1 MTTGESEAVQD
12 AIYRSLMTEKDAMDF
27 YRSAAQYV
35 RNPDAR
41 KMLEFLAEEE
51 REHAEW
57 FHRICN
63 RIDLDE
69 FLRLIDSGPAPE
81 SNWLPKLNDIVSSNN
96 GELEVLQLAMR
107 QEKDL
112 EKELQRIAAA
122 ATSDEVRQIYEA
134 NIESTRHHFEM
145 IAEEYNRLKE
155 LLSP

>member
-1 MTTGESEAVQD
+1 MSTEETVQQ
-12 AIYRSLMTEKDAMDF
+12 AIYHSMLTEKDAMDF

-35 RNPDAR
+35 SNPDAK
-41 KMLEFLAEEE
+41 KMLELLAQEE

-63 RIDLDE
+63 QVGLDE
-69 FLRLIDSGPAPE
+69 FLRLINSGPDAD
-81 SNWLPKLNDIVSSNN
+81 SDWLSKLNEIVDRKN

-112 EKELQRIAAA
+112 EKELVEIAAK
-122 ATSDEVRQIYEA
+122 ATSDDVRQIYQA
-134 NIESTRHHFEM
+134 NIESTRRHFEM

-155 LLSP
+155 LLAP

>member
-1 MTTGESEAVQD
+1 MSTEETVQK
-12 AIYRSLMTEKDAMDF
+12 AIYQSMLTEKNAMDF
-27 YRSAAQYV
+27 YRMASQYV
-35 RNPDAR
+35 RNPDA
-41 KMLEFLAEEE
+41 KQMLELLAQEE

-63 RIDLDE
+63 QVDLDE
-69 FLRLIDSGPAPE
+69 FLRLIESGPDAD
-81 SNWLPKLNDIVSSNN
+81 SAWLAKLNEIVDLKN

-112 EKELQRIAAA
+112 EKELLATAAS
-122 ATSDEVRQIYEA
+122 ATNEDVRQIYQA

-155 LLSP
+155 ILSP

>member
-1 MTTGESEAVQD
+1 MSTKETVQQ
-12 AIYRSLMTEKDAMDF
+12 AIYHSLLTEKDAMDF
-27 YRSAAQYV
+27 YRTASQYV
-35 RNPDAR
+35 KNPDA
-41 KMLEFLAEEE
+41 KQMLELLAQEE

-63 RIDLDE
+63 QIDLDE
-69 FLRLIDSGPAPE
+69 FLRLIESGPSAD
-81 SNWLPKLNDIVSSNN
+81 SDWMAKLNAIVDNKN

-112 EKELQRIAAA
+112 EKELIAT
-122 ATSDEVRQIYEA
+122 ATSAPNDDVRQIYEA

-155 LLSP
+155 ILAP